1 MAVIDYLT
9 PDGRLVIFKILYP
22 TMEFDSLMES
32 GHAHA
37 EEVMDEIGI
46 PKHRNS
52 LVHVISCEK
61 PLKAQIELV
70 IENYYKTTW
79 RN

>member
-1 MAVIDYLT
+1 MALIDYLT
-9 PDGRLVIFKILYP
+9 AEERLEIFRILYP

-32 GHAHA
+32 GHAHM
-37 EEVMDEIGI
+37 EEILDEIGI

-70 IENYYKTTW
+70 IENYYKATW

>member
-9 PDGRLVIFKILYP
+9 LDERLVIFKILYP

-32 GHAHA
+32 GHAHV

-52 LVHVISCEK
+52 FVHVISCEK
-61 PLKAQIELV
+61 PLKAQIESV
-70 IENYYKTTW
+70 IQNYTLIWK
-79 RN
+79 